1 VQDLEIILLEI
12 LQLLHVHQDHKVKA
26 EDNVPEKID
35 RQEVDRQVLQQE
47 VEIWQDLVQV
57 LFVQDLLRVHN
68 NEVMEQLLV
77 RKIATLHLHIAA
89 KVAQVRD
96 QVEQLALLQDQEQEN
111 QVAVLRQE
119 DQDSEEVLAEHLEK
133 MLERK
138 RITNQRRL
146 VAKR

>member
-1 VQDLEIILLEI
+1 MQDLEIILLEI
-12 LQLLHVHQDHKVKA
+12 LQLLLVHQDHKVKA
-26 EDNVPEKID
+26 ADNVRE
-35 RQEVDRQVLQQE
+35 EVDRQVLQQE

-57 LFVQDLLRVHN
+57 LFVQDLLRDHN

-119 DQDSEEVLAEHLEK
+119 DQDNAEALVEHLEK

>member
-1 VQDLEIILLEI
+1 
-12 LQLLHVHQDHKVKA
+12 
-26 EDNVPEKID
+26 
-35 RQEVDRQVLQQE
+35 

-57 LFVQDLLRVHN
+57 LFVQDLLRDHN
-68 NEVMEQLLV
+68 SEVMEQLLV

-96 QVEQLALLQDQEQEN
+96 QVEQLALLQDQVPEN

>member
-1 VQDLEIILLEI
+1 
-12 LQLLHVHQDHKVKA
+12 
-26 EDNVPEKID
+26 
-35 RQEVDRQVLQQE
+35 VLQQE

-96 QVEQLALLQDQEQEN
+96 QVEQLALLQDQELEN

>member
-1 VQDLEIILLEI
+1 LEI
-12 LQLLHVHQDHKVKA
+12 LQLLLVHQDHKVKA
-26 EDNVPEKID
+26 ECNVRE
-35 RQEVDRQVLQQE
+35 EVDRQVLQQE

-57 LFVQDLLRVHN
+57 LFVQDLLRDHN
-68 NEVMEQLLV
+68 SEVMEQLLV

-96 QVEQLALLQDQEQEN
+96 QVEQLALLQDQVPEN

>member
-1 VQDLEIILLEI
+1 
-12 LQLLHVHQDHKVKA
+12 
-26 EDNVPEKID
+26 
-35 RQEVDRQVLQQE
+35 VLQQE

-57 LFVQDLLRVHN
+57 LFDQDLLRVHN
-68 NEVMEQLLV
+68 NEVMEQQLV

-96 QVEQLALLQDQEQEN
+96 QVEQLALLQDQELEN
-111 QVAVLRQE
+111 QVAVSRQV
-119 DQDSEEVLAEHLEK
+119 DLGSEEVLAEHLEK

-138 RITNQRRL
+138 RITNQRRP

>member
-1 VQDLEIILLEI
+1 
-12 LQLLHVHQDHKVKA
+12 
-26 EDNVPEKID
+26 
-35 RQEVDRQVLQQE
+35 
-47 VEIWQDLVQV
+47 
-57 LFVQDLLRVHN
+57 
-68 NEVMEQLLV
+68 
-77 RKIATLHLHIAA
+77 
-89 KVAQVRD
+89 VAQVRD

-138 RITNQRRL
+138 RITNQRRP

>member
-1 VQDLEIILLEI
+1 
-12 LQLLHVHQDHKVKA
+12 
-26 EDNVPEKID
+26 
-35 RQEVDRQVLQQE
+35 

-57 LFVQDLLRVHN
+57 LFDQDLLRVHN
-68 NEVMEQLLV
+68 NEVMEQQLV

-119 DQDSEEVLAEHLEK
+119 DQDSEEALAEHLEK

-138 RITNQRRL
+138 RITNQRRP

>member
-1 VQDLEIILLEI
+1 
-12 LQLLHVHQDHKVKA
+12 
-26 EDNVPEKID
+26 
-35 RQEVDRQVLQQE
+35 VLQHE

-68 NEVMEQLLV
+68 NEVMEQQLV

-96 QVEQLALLQDQEQEN
+96 QVEQLALLQDQELEN
-111 QVAVLRQE
+111 QVAVSRQV
-119 DQDSEEVLAEHLEK
+119 DLGSEEVLAEHLEK

-138 RITNQRRL
+138 RITNQRRP

>member
-1 VQDLEIILLEI
+1 MQDLEIILLEI
-12 LQLLHVHQDHKVKA
+12 LQLLLVHQDHKVKA
-26 EDNVPEKID
+26 ADNVRE
-35 RQEVDRQVLQQE
+35 EVDRQVLQQE

-57 LFVQDLLRVHN
+57 LFVQDLLRDHN

-119 DQDSEEVLAEHLEK
+119 DQDNEEALAEHLEK

>member
-1 VQDLEIILLEI
+1 
-12 LQLLHVHQDHKVKA
+12 
-26 EDNVPEKID
+26 
-35 RQEVDRQVLQQE
+35 
-47 VEIWQDLVQV
+47 
-57 LFVQDLLRVHN
+57 
-68 NEVMEQLLV
+68 MEQLLV

-96 QVEQLALLQDQEQEN
+96 QVEQLALLQDQELEN

-119 DQDSEEVLAEHLEK
+119 DQDSEEALVEHLEK

-138 RITNQRRL
+138 RTTNQRRL